1 MNLRGFQ
8 FFCRRKRTCRQ
19 TRVPSVNPHVP
30 MRPDRK
36 YVTPDDPD
44 VCYLAKKVPA
54 LFMQRYTPPVL
65 IDEIQDVTELLPVDE
80 KTVCAG
86 LAD

>member
-1 MNLRGFQ
+1 
-8 FFCRRKRTCRQ
+8 
-19 TRVPSVNPHVP
+19 

-44 VCYLAKKVPA
+44 VCYPAKKVPA